1 MYPVERGLMWP
12 CVPSL
17 LKKAIVLLND
27 AENNQQFQTKL

>member
-12 CVPSL
+12 CVLAL